1 MAGDE
6 RPARPTTDRP
16 ARPTTAPPGRRKS
29 ALDDLRSMIEA
40 GDAVILEAS
49 ASQAKL
55 QTVRKHS
62 EGLGEELGAIISAST
77 AWSLFGSRSG
87 SKALTDAEL
96 RVAFDSIDTDS
107 SGSIDAEELAVAIR
121 AANSTLS
128 NTTVAEMMSCADTDG
143 DGRCAGWTHAEG
155 RANPNRNPNPNP
167 NRNPNPNPNPNQGG
181 ARVARPRAPPG
192 CGSRCGSRCG
202 WCGAHRKP
210 RDGRYAVGRGEL
222 DQATVRHVV
231 ARAHVAQGEQ
241 HKARVA
247 VHTCVAGAAAPG

>member
-1 MAGDE
+1 MVGND
-6 RPARPTTDRP
+6 RPARPTMDRP

-62 EGLGEELGAIISAST
+62 EGLGEELGAIIAASE
-77 AWSLFGSRSG
+77 AWSSLGSRSG

-128 NTTVAEMMSCADTDG
+128 NTTVAEMMSYADTDG
-143 DGRCAGWTHAEG
+143 DGRCASWTHAEG
-155 RANPNRNPNPNP
+155 RARRLALGLP
-167 NRNPNPNPNPNQGG
+167 
-181 ARVARPRAPPG
+181 
-192 CGSRCGSRCG
+192 
-202 WCGAHRKP
+202 
-210 RDGRYAVGRGEL
+210 
-222 DQATVRHVV
+222 
-231 ARAHVAQGEQ
+231 Q
-241 HKARVA
+241 HAYGV
-247 VHTCVAGAAAPG
+247 